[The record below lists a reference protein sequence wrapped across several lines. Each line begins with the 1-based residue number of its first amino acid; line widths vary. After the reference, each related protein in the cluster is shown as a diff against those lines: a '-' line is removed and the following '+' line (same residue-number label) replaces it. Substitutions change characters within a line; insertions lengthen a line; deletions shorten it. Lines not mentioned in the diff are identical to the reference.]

1 MTQLN
6 LQKRAV
12 KITFIILLII
22 ATLFVCVPLPIGITL
37 TSNYFSKIKN
47 GSSLPYNR
55 SLALLVI
62 SIIAILILLV
72 FLIRWGILLK
82 KFKKIT
88 FPSEERVTVLCEKIS
103 IRGLKGLEF
112 AIVKGNGKKFTY
124 VSTSLNELQVF
135 KDKNL
140 GKTVEI
146 KLYANTKLIKTL
158 K

>member
-12 KITFIILLII
+12 KITFIVLLII
-22 ATLFVCVPLPIGITL
+22 TALFVCVPLPIGIAL
-37 TSNYFSKIKN
+37 ASNYFSKIKN
-47 GSSLPYNR
+47 GSSLPFDR
-55 SLALLVI
+55 SLGLLFVM
-62 SIIAILILLV
+62 IIAILILLV

-124 VSTSLNELQVF
+124 VSTSPNELQVF